1 LKDINWDL
9 RVIRTRE
16 SIREAF
22 VELLEEK
29 GFKAVTVKDI
39 TTRAKINRGTFYMHY
54 QDKYDLMNRCQE
66 EFLIELSKIVKQK
79 LPDVIDEYVNKQPIT
94 TPFPVAVSIFEYL
107 DKNRKFM
114 KALLGPKGDSSFQI
128 KMKEFMWKT
137 LFEDNQNPLIKQDH
151 ALVPAEYFV
160 SYVSSAHLGVIQQWL
175 NGDRKETPQEM
186 ARIIFT
192 MTFHGPLF
200 AIGLKQ
206 K

>member
-1 LKDINWDL
+1 MQEKNWDL

-54 QDKYDLMNRCQE
+54 QDKYDLMNKCQE
-66 EFLIELSKIVKQK
+66 EVLIELSKIIKQK
-79 LPDVIDEYVNKQPIT
+79 LPDVIGEYVNNQPIT
-94 TPFPVAVSIFEYL
+94 TPFAVAVSIFEYV

-114 KALLGPKGDSSFQI
+114 KALLGPKGDLSFQT
-128 KMKEFMWKT
+128 KMKEFMWKA
-137 LFEDNQNPLIKQDH
+137 LFEDNQNPLIKLDNF
-151 ALVPAEYFV
+151 LVPAEYFV

-186 ARIIFT
+186 ARILIT
-192 MTFHGPLF
+192 MTIHGPLF
-200 AIGLKQ
+200 ATGLKQ
-206 K
+206 